1 MGVTLTGLGTLIIQ
15 CKQMIFATVVT
26 VPSVLFRT
34 LPAIF
39 AALTCTLGSAQLYE
53 TPESRRQ
60 AAEARKQAEETQRK
74 GQTPALARGL
84 QEKEAEAM
92 EYVGKTYVY
101 VPDPNAKTRVLFYEK
116 LPPSSYSQDP
126 EFLFTPLTT
135 TTFVVTG
142 VAMPPPVVYAIGMD
156 EYLLRIR
163 LPDGKEGYVNVVG
176 PQGLKSHM
184 TKGTGETLG
193 EYVKEYVSSESPEVI
208 IARENAAKEKAARE
222 LRLAREKA
230 DREQRAAE
238 MKGAQERERTAA
250 QRKREEQARKDAVA
264 AQRAKPSPR
273 IGMTQSQVINGT
285 SWGGPN
291 DINRTITAGGT
302 REQWVYGNKRYL
314 YFDNGIL
321 TAIQD

>member
-1 MGVTLTGLGTLIIQ
+1 
-15 CKQMIFATVVT
+15 MIFAIVVT
-26 VPSVLFRT
+26 IVTMPNVLFRT
-34 LPAIF
+34 LLAIF
-39 AALTCTLGSAQLYE
+39 AVLACTLGSAQIYE
-53 TPESRRQ
+53 TPETRRQ
-60 AAEARKQAEETQRK
+60 AAEARKQAEETQQK
-74 GQTPALARGL
+74 GQSTQALVRGL

-92 EYVGKTYVY
+92 AYVGKTYVY
-101 VPDPNAKTRVLFYEK
+101 VPDPNAKTRVLFFERI
-116 LPPSSYSQDP
+116 PPSSYSQDP

-184 TKGTGETLG
+184 PKGTGETLG
-193 EYVKEYVSSESPEVI
+193 EYVKEYVSTESPEVI

-222 LRLAREKA
+222 LRLAKEKA

-238 MKGAQERERTAA
+238 VKGTQERERMAA
-250 QRKREEQARKDAVA
+250 QRKREEQARRDAVA
-264 AQRAKPSPR
+264 AQRARPSPR

-285 SWGGPN
+285 NWGGPT

-302 REQWVYGNKRYL
+302 REQWVYGNRRYL